1 MLHYC
6 NAYRMRAG
14 AKLGAREEFVRE
26 HVRGGMGA
34 RGGGARSRRGRRGG
48 GGTASCANSSILCAK
63 AVYESASRVKATTL
77 CAKGGGAPFR
87 YAPLIFTFARNPEDP

>member
-14 AKLGAREEFVRE
+14 AKLGALEEFVRE
-26 HVRGGMGA
+26 HERDGTGA
-34 RGGGARSRRGRRGG
+34 RGGGARSGRGRRG

>member
-34 RGGGARSRRGRRGG
+34 RGGGARSRRGQRGG
-48 GGTASCANSSILCAK
+48 EIASSANLSALSAK